1 MAMHTSKLVNSLQPS
16 ETLAAAAKARELRS
30 KGIDVMEFTV
40 GEPDFITPQ
49 HIREAAKTAM
59 DAGHTRYTAATG
71 ILELKQAICDAFKRD
86 HGVTWKPSEVTV
98 SNGAKHCLHNVL
110 VACCEPGDEVIIP
123 TPYWVSY
130 SALVELVGAKPVMV
144 ETTEQE
150 GFCLSAEKFRKAITP
165 RTRLM
170 MLNSPSNPTGGV
182 YPVKTLAAL
191 AEVAVEKNIIILSDE
206 IYDKL
211 IYSGHEFRSFASFGE
226 EVRKRTVIVN
236 GVSKAYAMTGW
247 RIGWTLAPENVSAA
261 INKLQS
267 QQTSNPCSVSQYAAL
282 AALTGPQECVAEM
295 RREFAIRRDYVTSR
309 LRSIPGITF
318 AEPGGA
324 FYVFFN
330 ISSYYGKSLGGGP
343 AVTNATEFC
352 TALLERAHVAIVSG
366 DAFGAPGYVR
376 LSFAAS
382 LEMLTRG
389 LDAIEKFLN
398 SP

>member
-1 MAMHTSKLVNSLQPS
+1 MQTSKLVNDLQPS
-16 ETLAAAAKARELRS
+16 ETLAAAAKARELRA
-30 KGIDVMEFTV
+30 KGIDVLEFTV
-40 GEPDFITPQ
+40 GEPDFITPL
-49 HIREAAKTAM
+49 HIREAAKVAM

-71 ILELKQAICDAFKRD
+71 IQELKQAICDAFKRD
-86 HGVTWKPSEVTV
+86 HGVTYKPSEVTI

-130 SALVELVGAKPVMV
+130 AALVELVGAKPVMV

-150 GFCLSAEKFRKAITP
+150 AFF
-165 RTRLM
+165 LM

-182 YPVKTLAAL
+182 YPVKILAGL
-191 AEVAVEKNIIILSDE
+191 AEIAVEKNITVLSDE

-211 IYSGHEFRSFASFGE
+211 IYSGHTFRSFASFGE
-226 EVRKRTVIVN
+226 EVKQRTVIVN

-282 AALTGPQECVAEM
+282 AALHGPQQCVADM
-295 RREFAIRRDYVTSR
+295 CHAFAIRRDYVTAR

-330 ISSYYGKSLGGGP
+330 ISSYYGKPVGGGS
-343 AVTNATEFC
+343 AVSNSTEFC

-382 LEMLTRG
+382 METLTKG
-389 LDAIEKFLN
+389 FDAIEKFLKA
-398 SP
+398 

>member
-1 MAMHTSKLVNSLQPS
+1 MHTSELVNNLKPS

-30 KGIDVMEFTV
+30 KGIDVLEFTV

-71 ILELKQAICDAFKRD
+71 IVELKQAICDAFKRD
-86 HGVTWKPSEVTV
+86 HGVTYKPSEVTV
-98 SNGAKHCLHNVL
+98 SNGAKHCLHNAL

-130 SALVELVGAKPVMV
+130 SALVELTGAKPVMV
-144 ETTEQE
+144 ETTEKE
-150 GFCLSAEKFRKAITP
+150 GFCLSPEKLRKAITP
-165 RTRLM
+165 KTRLM

-182 YPVKTLAAL
+182 YPVETLEGL
-191 AEVAVEKNIIILSDE
+191 SKVAVEKDIIVLSDE
-206 IYDKL
+206 IYAKL
-211 IYSGHEFRSFASFGE
+211 LYSGHTFKSFAALGD
-226 EVRKRTVIVN
+226 EVKQRTIIVN

-282 AALTGPQECVAEM
+282 AALNGPQECVSDM
-295 RREFAIRRDYVTSR
+295 CREFGVRRDYVTSR

-330 ISSYYGKSLGGGP
+330 ISSYYGKSLGGGSS
-343 AVTNATEFC
+343 VSNATDFC

-382 LEMLTRG
+382 METLTKG
-389 LDAIEKFLN
+389 LDAIETFLKG
-398 SP
+398 

>member
-1 MAMHTSKLVNSLQPS
+1 MTMHTSVLVDQLKPS
-16 ETLAAAAKARELRS
+16 ETLAAAAKARELRA

-49 HIREAAKTAM
+49 HIREAAKVAM

-71 ILELKQAICDAFKRD
+71 IQELKQAVCDAFMRD
-86 HGVTWKPSEVTV
+86 HGVSYKPSEVTV

-130 SALVELVGAKPVMV
+130 SALVELVGAKPVFV
-144 ETTEQE
+144 ETTEKD
-150 GFCLSAEKFRKAITP
+150 GFFLSPDQLRKAITP
-165 RTRLM
+165 KTRML

-182 YPVKTLAAL
+182 YPVDMLESLAK
-191 AEVAVEKNIIILSDE
+191 VAVDYDITVLSDE
-206 IYDKL
+206 IYEKL
-211 IYSGHEFRSFASFGE
+211 IYSGHTFRSFASFGE
-226 EVRKRTVIVN
+226 DVRKRTVIVN

-247 RIGWTLAPENVSAA
+247 RIGWTLAPDNVSSA

-282 AALTGPQECVAEM
+282 AALKGPQQCVGDM
-295 RREFAIRRDYVTSR
+295 CQEFAARRDYVVSR
-309 LRSIPGITF
+309 LRAMPGLTF

-330 ISSYYGKSLGGGP
+330 VKSHFGRPLAGGP
-343 AVTNATEFC
+343 AVSNSTDFC

-376 LSFAAS
+376 LSFAAAMET
-382 LEMLTRG
+382 LRKG
-389 LDAIEKFLN
+389 LDAIEKFIM
-398 SP
+398 

>member
-1 MAMHTSKLVNSLQPS
+1 MHTSKLVNNLKPS

-40 GEPDFITPQ
+40 GEPDFITPE

-71 ILELKQAICDAFKRD
+71 IQELKQAICEAFRRD
-86 HGVTWKPSEVTV
+86 HGVTYKPSEVTV

-110 VACCEPGDEVIIP
+110 VTCCEPGDEVIIP

-130 SALVELVGAKPVMV
+130 AALVELVGAKPVMV

-150 GFCLSAEKFRKAITP
+150 GFCLSAEKFRETITP
-165 RTRLM
+165 KTRML

-182 YPVKTLAAL
+182 YPVDMLEELAK
-191 AEVAVEKNIIILSDE
+191 VAVEKDIIVLSDE

-211 IYSGHEFRSFASFGE
+211 IYSGHTFKSFAAFGE
-226 EVRKRTVIVN
+226 EVRKRTIIVN

-247 RIGWTLAPENVSAA
+247 RIGWTLAPENVSAG

-282 AALTGPQECVAEM
+282 AALNGPQQCVAEM
-295 RREFAIRRDYVTSR
+295 RKEFAVRRDYVTSR

-318 AEPGGA
+318 AKPGGA

-330 ISSYYGKSLGGGP
+330 ISSYYGKRLGGGP
-343 AVTNATEFC
+343 AVSNATDFC

-382 LEMLTRG
+382 LEMLTKG
-389 LDAIEKFLN
+389 LDAIEKFLKG
-398 SP
+398 

>member
-1 MAMHTSKLVNSLQPS
+1 MHTSSLVNQLKPS
-16 ETLAAAAKARELRS
+16 ETLAAAAKARELRA

-49 HIREAAKTAM
+49 HIREAARAAM
-59 DAGHTRYTAATG
+59 DAGHTRYTAAVG
-71 ILELKQAICDAFKRD
+71 IQELRQAICDAFYRD
-86 HGVTWKPSEVTV
+86 HGVSYKPSEVTV

-110 VACCEPGDEVIIP
+110 TACCDPGDEVIIP

-130 SALVELVGAKPVMV
+130 SALVELVGARPVLV
-144 ETTEQE
+144 ETHEKD
-150 GFCLSAEKFRKAITP
+150 GFCLSAEQLRSAITP
-165 RTRLM
+165 RTRML

-182 YPVKTLAAL
+182 YPVNTLKAL
-191 AEVAVEKNIIILSDE
+191 ADVVVEKDIIVLSDE

-211 IYSGHEFRSFASFGE
+211 IYPGHEFRTFASFGE
-226 EVRKRTVIVN
+226 DVRKRTVIVN

-247 RIGWTLAPENVSAA
+247 RIGWTLAPDNVSAA

-282 AALTGPQECVAEM
+282 AALTGPQNCVAEM
-295 RREFAIRRDYVTSR
+295 CQEFVRRRDYVTGR
-309 LRSIPGITF
+309 LRSIPGISF

-330 ISSYYGKSLGGGP
+330 VSSYFGRPLGGGAP
-343 AVTNATEFC
+343 VANATDFC
-352 TALLERAHVAIVSG
+352 TALLERAHVALVSG
-366 DAFGAPGYVR
+366 DAFGTPGYVR

-382 LEMLTRG
+382 MHQLVRG
-389 LDAIEKFLN
+389 LDALQTFLGE
-398 SP
+398 